1 MQMIKKNK
9 IYIIAEA
16 GVNHNGSLNY
26 AKQLIIK
33 AKKCGADAIKFQ
45 IFNKYEQI
53 SNFALTA
60 PYQNRNTK
68 KKNMLKMA
76 EEYDFKWENHIV
88 LKKLCDRIG
97 IEYMA
102 SCFDKKSVDF
112 YIKILKAKI
121 MKIASSEIDNLRLLK
136 YINLKCKNVIL
147 STGMSNIDEIS
158 IAVKC
163 LKKVKNLYLMQCT
176 SLYPTKLEEV
186 NLNVIKLFMQRFN
199 LITGFSD
206 HTLTNTSALVAV
218 GCGARIIE
226 KHFTLSNSLK
236 GPDHKMSL
244 NPKKFKKFVSQIRNA
259 EKTLGFLTKA
269 PTKEEK
275 KIIKYSRRGLFAAV
289 NIHRGEKLSHRHIS
303 YKRPSSFL
311 PISFEKKIIGK
322 KVKRF
327 ISKGLP
333 IKKNIF

>member
-1 MQMIKKNK
+1 MINKDK

-26 AKQLIIK
+26 AKKLIIK
-33 AKKCGADAIKFQ
+33 AKRCGADAIKFQ

-53 SNFALTA
+53 SDFALTA
-60 PYQNRNTK
+60 PYQNKNTK
-68 KKNMLKMA
+68 KKNMLEMA
-76 EEYDFKWENHIV
+76 EEYDFKWNNHIV
-88 LKKLCDRIG
+88 LKKLCDKIG
-97 IEYMA
+97 IDYMA

-112 YIKILKAKI
+112 YNKILKAKI
-121 MKIASSEIDNLRLLK
+121 LKIASSEIDNLRLLK

-163 LKKVKNLYLMQCT
+163 LKNVKNLYLMQCT
-176 SLYPTKLEEV
+176 SLYPTKLEDA
-186 NLNVIKLFMQRFN
+186 NLNITKLFIQRFN

-206 HTLTNTSALVAV
+206 HTLTNTAALVSV
-218 GCGARIIE
+218 GCGAKIIE
-226 KHFTLSNSLK
+226 KHFTLSNTLK

-244 NPKKFKKFVSQIRNA
+244 NPKKFKQFVSQIRNA
-259 EKTLGFLTKA
+259 EKTLGSLKKV

-275 KIIKYSRRGLFAAV
+275 KIMKYSRRGLFAAL
-289 NIHRGEKLSHRHIS
+289 NIKKGEKINHKHIS

-322 KVKRF
+322 KVKKF
-327 ISKGLP
+327 IQKGQP
-333 IKKNIF
+333 IKLNLF